1 MPDILN
7 PTLSRQN
14 RLELIE
20 YHKAHQS
27 DSSVNRFGNKAYL
40 ALSDSLNQHLIVKNT
55 STSTF
60 EMKLNHLADSTMY
73 IGIIRTTC
81 AQVCMSTLEFYDT
94 AWNVIPLHFAMP
106 KAIEWVDTAKLNT
119 SEIDNNWLNKLV
131 EMCFISASFDKQ
143 NNIICVENNTL
154 DFLSQDDRKLLK
166 SLFSEKHLTYKLKDK
181 CWVRE

>member
-40 ALSDSLNQHLIVKNT
+40 VLSDSLNQHLIVKNT
-55 STSTF
+55 SSSTF
-60 EMKLNHLADSTMY
+60 EMKLNYLADSTMY

-81 AQVCMSTLEFYDT
+81 APLCMSTLEFYDT
-94 AWNVIPLHFAMP
+94 AWNVIPLYFSMP
-106 KAIEWVDTAKLNT
+106 KAIEWLDTAKLNT

-131 EMCFISASFDKQ
+131 EMCFISALFDKQ
-143 NNIICVENNTL
+143 NNIISVENNTL
-154 DFLSQDDRKLLK
+154 DFLSPDDRKLLK
-166 SLFSEKHLTYKLKDK
+166 PLFLEKHLTYKLKDK
-181 CWVRE
+181 YWVRE